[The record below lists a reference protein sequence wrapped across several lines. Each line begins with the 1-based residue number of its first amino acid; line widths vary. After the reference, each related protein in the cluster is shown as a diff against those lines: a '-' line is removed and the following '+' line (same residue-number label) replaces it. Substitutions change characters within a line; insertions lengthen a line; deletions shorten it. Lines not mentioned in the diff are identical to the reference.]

1 MIRPTPQGR
10 GFCVVIDE
18 DADVLVLAPP
28 GVRIPTEAG
37 AHPPLCSEGW
47 RLATFSAVDGQ
58 APLVD
63 QHRPASV
70 FDIGVRGAL
79 VEIVTRCPQHS
90 AWMADRLE
98 EIVRSAWMISQPDVN
113 GDVPVLAPQRIAE
126 RDEMLDELVPALQDL
141 ASALPADIDERL
153 LAPFYFVELRDELDS
168 YT

>member
-1 MIRPTPQGR
+1 M
-10 GFCVVIDE
+10 IDE

-37 AHPPLCSEGW
+37 THPPLCSEGW
-47 RLATFSAVDGQ
+47 RLATFSPVGGQ

-79 VEIVTRCPQHS
+79 VEVITRCPQHS
-90 AWMADRLE
+90 AWLADRLE

-113 GDVPVLAPQRIAE
+113 GDVPVLAPQRVAE
-126 RDEMLDELVPALQDL
+126 RDEMLDELLPALQDL
-141 ASALPADIDERL
+141 ASAFPPDIDERL
-153 LAPFYFVELRDELDS
+153 LAPYYFAELRDELDLF
-168 YT
+168 T